1 VQSLF
6 AAIPTCGL
14 PALHYRP
21 RRYFRNPMQPRRA
34 HVERKNEKLPQQKIA
49 SLLDLD
55 LKSVY
60 IDGIIVGVDDSVFVN
75 HLHSSIV
82 LPVLSVLPF
91 LPFSASPA
99 QNSPTEDGICCRT
112 CSPRR
117 YNRQDS
123 DGR

>member
-1 VQSLF
+1 VQSLV

-14 PALHYRP
+14 PASYYQP
-21 RRYFRNPMQPRRA
+21 RRYFRNPIQPCRA

-60 IDGIIVGVDDSVFVN
+60 IDGSIFAVDNSVVVN

-82 LPVLSVLPF
+82 LRVLSVIPF
-91 LPFSASPA
+91 LPFSVSPA
-99 QNSPTEDGICCRT
+99 QSSPTEDGICCKT

-117 YNRQDS
+117 YNRQGRD
-123 DGR
+123 DG